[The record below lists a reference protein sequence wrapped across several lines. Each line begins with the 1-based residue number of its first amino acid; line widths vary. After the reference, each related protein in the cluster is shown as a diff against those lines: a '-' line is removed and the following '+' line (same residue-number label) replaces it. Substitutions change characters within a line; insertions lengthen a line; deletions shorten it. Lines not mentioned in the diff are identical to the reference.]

1 MMCAMLVAEHVPGVG
16 STRAYCA
23 ARVVLRVFGIGSVC
37 IAVTMALERYLALTR
52 PFLYQKVS
60 YLFYN
65 TSNPSVFS
73 ISR

>member
-1 MMCAMLVAEHVPGVG
+1 MMCVMLVSEHVPGVKD
-16 STRAYCA
+16 TRASCV

-60 YLFYN
+60 
-65 TSNPSVFS
+65 S
-73 ISR
+73 